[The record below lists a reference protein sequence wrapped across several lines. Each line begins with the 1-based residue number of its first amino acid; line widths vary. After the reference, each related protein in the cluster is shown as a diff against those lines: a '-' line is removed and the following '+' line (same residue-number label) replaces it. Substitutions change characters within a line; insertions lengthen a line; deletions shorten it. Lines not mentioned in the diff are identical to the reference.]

1 MTPQDTVLI
10 RDKMAQIVQDV
21 LDGIQDPAEA
31 RQWIYDQVTEHADLS
46 DFGQICIEQIEGA

>member
-1 MTPQDTVLI
+1 MNSDTILI
-10 RDKMAQIVQDV
+10 RDKMAALVQDV
-21 LDGIQDPAEA
+21 IEGNEDPAKA

>member
-1 MTPQDTVLI
+1 MTDIILI
-10 RDKMAQIVQDV
+10 RDKMAALVQDV
-21 LDGIQDPAEA
+21 INGIQDPAEA

>member
-1 MTPQDTVLI
+1 MTNQEVLI
-10 RDKMAQIVQDV
+10 RNRMAALVQDV
-21 LDGIQDPAEA
+21 IEGNEDPAKA